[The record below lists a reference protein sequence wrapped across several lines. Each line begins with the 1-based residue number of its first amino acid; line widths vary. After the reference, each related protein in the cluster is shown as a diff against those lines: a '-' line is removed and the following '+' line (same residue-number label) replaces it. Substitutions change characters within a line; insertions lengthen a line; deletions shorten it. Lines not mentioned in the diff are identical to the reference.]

1 VGLYSRGA
9 PAADV
14 AIVGGGIIG
23 LAIAWRARQQ
33 GMSVLVLE
41 RGEIGRGASPVAA
54 GMIAPVSEVEFGA
67 TGRRLL
73 DLALRSA
80 ALWPAFA
87 AELHEET
94 GIDVGFRRTGTLMV
108 ARDADEA
115 RELERQLAFRESLG
129 VRALRLRPSE
139 AREREQALAPTVRLA
154 LEAPD
159 DHSVDPRHA
168 LGALQRACE
177 RTGVR
182 IEEHAPASAPVLD
195 AAGERIEGVRLAD
208 GQVRTA
214 GHVVLATGAWSG
226 ALAGVPEDARVP
238 VRPVKG
244 QILRLRDPAGP
255 GLLRRAVRCQGAYL
269 VPRDDGHYALG
280 ATVEERGFELDAT
293 AGAAYEL
300 LRAAYE
306 LVPGISELYLEEVCV
321 GLRPGTPDNAPII
334 GRGALA
340 GLSWATGHY
349 RHGIMLAP
357 LTAELV
363 AATLTGA
370 DADPFLEICDPRR
383 FVDATSDPLRPA
395 ALPA

>member
-1 VGLYSRGA
+1 V
-9 PAADV
+9 
-14 AIVGGGIIG
+14 IVGGGIIG

-33 GMSVLVLE
+33 GISVLVLE
-41 RGEIGRGASPVAA
+41 RGEIGGGASPVAA
-54 GMIAPVSEVEFGA
+54 GMIAPVSEVEFGETA
-67 TGRRLL
+67 RRLL
-73 DLALRSA
+73 DLTLRSA
-80 ALWPAFA
+80 GLWPAFA
-87 AELHEET
+87 AELQDVT
-94 GIDVGFRRTGTLMV
+94 GIDVGFRCTGTLMV
-108 ARDADEA
+108 ARDTDEA

-139 AREREQALAPTVRLA
+139 AREREPALAPTVRLA

-159 DHSVDPRHA
+159 DHSLDPRRA
-168 LGALQRACE
+168 LRAVQLACE
-177 RTGVR
+177 RSGVQ
-182 IEEHAPASAPVLD
+182 IEEHVPASAPALD
-195 AAGERIEGVRLAD
+195 AAGERVEGVRLAD
-208 GQVRTA
+208 GQLRHA
-214 GHVVLATGAWSG
+214 GQVVLASGAWSG
-226 ALAGVPEDARVP
+226 ALDGVPEDARVP

-255 GLLRRAVRCQGAYL
+255 GLLCRAVRCQGAYL
-269 VPRDDGHYALG
+269 VPRDDGSYALG

-306 LVPGISELYLEEVCV
+306 LVPGISELHLEEICV

-334 GRGALA
+334 GRGALE

-370 DADPFLEICDPRR
+370 DADPSLQVCDPCR
-383 FVDATSDPLRPA
+383 FTDAATGPPRPA
-395 ALPA
+395 ALSA